1 MSEQAVEKKVAG
13 RRIVGKI
20 WLDNGNELGFEDY
33 MTYYIAKAHYEKQ
46 GRVKYAVITRTT
58 PNTEPIP
65 PTNGQKK

>member
-1 MSEQAVEKKVAG
+1 MSNNRP

-33 MTYYIAKAHYEKQ
+33 MTYYIAKAHYEKL
-46 GRVKYAVITRTT
+46 GRVKYAVITRSA

-65 PTNGQKK
+65 CPTESKNPVSQ